1 MGGRGGGRFFF
12 LMIRR
17 PPRSTLFPYT
27 TLFRSNEETIVAE
40 LIAVQGQPV
49 DLAGYF
55 QPDEDKRCSVM
66 RASTTFNG
74 IIDTG

>member
-1 MGGRGGGRFFF
+1 M
-12 LMIRR
+12 
-17 PPRSTLFPYT
+17 
-27 TLFRSNEETIVAE
+27 AE

-74 IIDTG
+74 IIDAI